1 MKCFPGVSISHYL
14 KDMEGAIS
22 TTVNQKKDRKGSDVK
37 DQTFGVEKDKDKMSG
52 SSSISHIEKVILSK
66 LQGGDYSAFSNIF
79 SAYYRDLVIFAS
91 RYTRELNHAEEIVQ
105 DTFVMLWE
113 ERKSI
118 KINTSLKSYLLKTVQ
133 NKCIDWYRHKKIV
146 LAHQNYLLE
155 KPPQFALN
163 TDSYL
168 LYSELNERIENALS
182 LLPEQVSE
190 TFRMNRQKG
199 LKYSEIAEIQGVSLR
214 TIEVRIGKALH
225 LLRHYLQDYFVSICF
240 LLASGF
246 AL

>member
-1 MKCFPGVSISHYL
+1 
-14 KDMEGAIS
+14 MEKIIS
-22 TTVNQKKDRKGSDVK
+22 TTVDPKKERKDFEAKNLS
-37 DQTFGVEKDKDKMSG
+37 FIVEKNNDRMKD
-52 SSSISHIEKVILSK
+52 SSSISHIEKVILAK
-66 LQGGDYSAFSNIF
+66 LQGGDYSAFSSIF
-79 SAYYRDLVIFAS
+79 SAYYHDLVIFAT
-91 RYTRELNHAEEIVQ
+91 RYTKELNHSEEIVQ
-105 DTFVMLWE
+105 DTFVLLWE
-113 ERKSI
+113 QRSSI

-133 NKCIDWYRHKKIV
+133 NKCIDWFRHKKIIQTHKKYV
-146 LAHQNYLLE
+146 LE

-168 LYSELNERIENALS
+168 LYSELNERIENALK
-182 LLPEQVSE
+182 LLPESISE

-225 LLRHYLQDYFVSICF
+225 ILRHYLRDYFVSICF

-246 AL
+246 IL